1 MDKLVKTTLSNL
13 RGNSLLCSNPMLE
26 ASITNFSHFF
36 LEINFSC
43 LFRVTVSGVVNE
55 DSSIFF
61 FFKIKP
67 SVPILAALKFK
78 FSQCCLT

>member
-26 ASITNFSHFF
+26 KLQLLIFTFF

-55 DSSIFF
+55 DSSKSFF
-61 FFKIKP
+61 IKN
-67 SVPILAALKFK
+67 
-78 FSQCCLT
+78 

>member
-1 MDKLVKTTLSNL
+1 MIYGQIGKNNFIKFK
-13 RGNSLLCSNPMLE
+13 GNSLLCSNPMLE

-61 FFKIKP
+61 IKN
-67 SVPILAALKFK
+67 
-78 FSQCCLT
+78 